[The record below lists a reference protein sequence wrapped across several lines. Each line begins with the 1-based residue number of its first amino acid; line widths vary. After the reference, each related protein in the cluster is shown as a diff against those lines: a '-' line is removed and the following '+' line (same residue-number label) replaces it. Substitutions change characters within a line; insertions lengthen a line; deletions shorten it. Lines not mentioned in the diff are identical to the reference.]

1 MIYMNVLVLG
11 YGNTGSVIARDLA
24 ETSRADIVVADKQP
38 LKTK

>member
-1 MIYMNVLVLG
+1 MKILVLG

-24 ETSRADIVVADKQP
+24 SNSEAKIVVADKRA